1 MSESST
7 PPSTETSRPPSPVP
21 LVAAG
26 EVKLTSS
33 LEDLQTGEQRRIL
46 ETVSQV
52 RKCGLDSILSLPQL
66 VVCGDQSAG
75 KSSVLEALTGVPFP
89 RNDNT
94 CTRFATEIILRRA
107 DLKSLTIKIIPD
119 TARSASEKSTI
130 GAFRESITDF
140 DELPRIMN
148 LAMAVMGIASS
159 PETELKPR
167 AFARDVLSIEISGP
181 KEPQL
186 TLVDIPGL
194 IATSSRGIT
203 KADVDMVTEI
213 TDHYIAQQRTICL
226 AVVSAT
232 NDYSNQKILEKVRD
246 VDPKGDRTLGIITK
260 PDGLAADSGA
270 EKSFIELAQNKD
282 IFFKLGWHVLKNRK
296 FEEREFNLM
305 ERNFSET
312 TFFRTSNFK
321 CLPPECVGIDSLR
334 NRLSL
339 LLFDHVKL
347 ELPKLKHD
355 LEKALSEARG
365 QLEVMGVA
373 RSLPAECKTYLAQ
386 LSLAYHNICSAA
398 INGHYEG
405 EYFRLDVDA
414 TFNLNSASTIRRT
427 RAVVQS
433 LNSKF
438 EQEMRASGRLYD
450 IDAALDSQ
458 AQDTFTNTLA
468 KNVDSS
474 KIQKLS
480 KDEALDWVRQVIVRT
495 RGKELMGNFNPIVV
509 AELFWD
515 QSSKW
520 GQLAEDHVERVA
532 EICSR
537 FLKTLLQDK
546 CPKDVESRLW
556 PTIIEE
562 ALNTRLV
569 DALKYL
575 KVLVKELKQ
584 HPINYT
590 ETITARRR
598 ERHKEILAKAV
609 EDATTR
615 QNICTNESEIVCSQ
629 SIDVEAVINESFGQ
643 TDTNMENFSCEEALD
658 CLHAI
663 YKVRLL
669 ELPLQ
674 QAPTNTHLI
683 GSREA
688 VGCERHHSSR

>member
-1 MSESST
+1 
-7 PPSTETSRPPSPVP
+7 
-21 LVAAG
+21 
-26 EVKLTSS
+26 
-33 LEDLQTGEQRRIL
+33 
-46 ETVSQV
+46 
-52 RKCGLDSILSLPQL
+52 
-66 VVCGDQSAG
+66 VCGDQSAG

-119 TARSASEKSTI
+119 TARPVSERSTI
-130 GAFRESITDF
+130 KAFHESITDY

-148 LAMAVMGIASS
+148 LAMAVMGIDSS
-159 PETELKPR
+159 SETVVNKR
-167 AFARDVLSIEISGP
+167 AFARDVLSIEICGP

-213 TDHYIAQQRTICL
+213 TDHYIAQPRTICL

-246 VDPKGDRTLGIITK
+246 VDPDGERTLGIITK

-270 EKSFIELAQNKD
+270 EKSYIELAQNKD

-296 FEEREFNLM
+296 FEERAFNLM
-305 ERNFSET
+305 ERNASET

-321 CLPPECVGIDSLR
+321 CLPPECVGIDTLR
-334 NRLSL
+334 NRLSV

-365 QLEVMGVA
+365 QLEVLGVA
-373 RSLPAECKTYLAQ
+373 RSLPSECKSYLAQ
-386 LSLAYHNICSAA
+386 LSQTYHNICSAA

-405 EYFRLDVDA
+405 EYFRMDMDG
-414 TFNLNSASTIRRT
+414 TFNLKSASTIRRT

-433 LNSKF
+433 LNSSF

-458 AQDTFTNTLA
+458 AQDRSVKAFI
-468 KNVDSS
+468 KNVDVS
-474 KIQKLS
+474 KTQKLTRQ
-480 KDEALDWVRQVIVRT
+480 ETLDWVRQVIIRT
-495 RGKELMGNFNPIVV
+495 RGKELVGNFNPLVV

-520 GQLAEDHVERVA
+520 GSLAEDHVEKVA
-532 EICSR
+532 EVCSR
-537 FLKTLLQDK
+537 FLRTLLHDK

-556 PTIIEE
+556 SSIIED
-562 ALNTRLV
+562 ALNARLA

-584 HPINYT
+584 HPINYNHYYT
-590 ETITARRR
+590 TTITARRR
-598 ERHKEILAKAV
+598 ERREEILAKAL
-609 EDATTR
+609 ESATTET
-615 QNICTNESEIVCSQ
+615 NIHTSSNEWVKSQ
-629 SIDVEAVINESFGQ
+629 SIDVEAVINQSFDQ
-643 TDTNMENFSCEEALD
+643 SNPNMEDFSCEEALD

-663 YKVRLL
+663 YKVC
-669 ELPLQ
+669 
-674 QAPTNTHLI
+674 
-683 GSREA
+683 S
-688 VGCERHHSSR
+688 

>member
-7 PPSTETSRPPSPVP
+7 PPPTEASRPPSPAP
-21 LVAAG
+21 PVASG

-119 TARSASEKSTI
+119 TARSASEKSRI
-130 GAFRESITDF
+130 EAFRESITDF
-140 DELPRIMN
+140 DELPKIMN
-148 LAMAVMGIASS
+148 LAMAVMGIASG
-159 PETELKPR
+159 PETEVKPR

-203 KADVDMVTEI
+203 KADVDMVAEI

-355 LEKALSEARG
+355 LEKALSEARS

-373 RSLPAECKTYLAQ
+373 RSLPTECKTYLAQ

-414 TFNLNSASTIRRT
+414 TFNLTSASTIRRT

-458 AQDTFTNTLA
+458 AEVTSTNTLA
-468 KNVDSS
+468 KNVDPS
-474 KIQKLS
+474 KTQKLS

-520 GQLAEDHVERVA
+520 GQLAEDHIERVA

-562 ALNTRLV
+562 ALNARLV

-584 HPINYT
+584 HPINYNHYYT
-590 ETITARRR
+590 ESITARRR
-598 ERHKEILAKAV
+598 ERHKDILAKAV
-609 EDATTR
+609 ESATTR
-615 QNICTNESEIVCSQ
+615 QNICTNESQIVCSQ
-629 SIDVEAVINESFGQ
+629 SIDVEAVINQSFGQ
-643 TDTNMENFSCEEALD
+643 TDTNMENFSCEEVLD

-663 YKVRLL
+663 YKV
-669 ELPLQ
+669 
-674 QAPTNTHLI
+674 
-683 GSREA
+683 
-688 VGCERHHSSR
+688 CF